1 MGEGVLDPREALL
14 VLTRPTL
21 AVLLVGASSMLVPGV
36 ALAQSGEQAEP
47 EAEPEATTE
56 GARVPLGWELSAG
69 TRFPLEIGIEGALE
83 VPYGF
88 TAHLGLGFMPR
99 LYRDAINE
107 TAVGFGWY
115 DDTDAAVVAAAL
127 EDAFL
132 LSPTLGWRPPGLRAL
147 ELYVGYTVAFAGGTV
162 TRAEAEAVAGEDLPG
177 GGAVTEVPL
186 DGTVHAFQ
194 IGVGYH
200 IALRDHLALRLSL
213 AYFQIVGSGTSI
225 DVDVPGAQAQR
236 VVDRVETRLDDYV
249 HDFLTTYVKSPLFGV
264 AVVWRF

>member
-1 MGEGVLDPREALL
+1 MYQL
-14 VLTRPTL
+14 PTL
-21 AVLLVGASSMLVPGV
+21 AVLLVGASILLPGV
-36 ALAQSGEQAEP
+36 RARATAIRRSPKPTGGHAE
-47 EAEPEATTE
+47 
-56 GARVPLGWELSAG
+56 GRVPLNGSS
-69 TRFPLEIGIEGALE
+69 RRHPLPLDIGIEGALE

-147 ELYVGYTVAFAGGTV
+147 ELYLGYTVAFAGGTV

-177 GGAVTEVPL
+177 GGAVRGPRRHR
-186 DGTVHAFQ
+186 HASNRVATTTPCATTWPCPEP
-194 IGVGYH
+194 G
-200 IALRDHLALRLSL
+200 L
-213 AYFQIVGSGTSI
+213 FQIVASAQIASRARRGTAGVYRSR
-225 DVDVPGAQAQR
+225 PCSTLLR
-236 VVDRVETRLDDYV
+236 DR
-249 HDFLTTYVKSPLFGV
+249 
-264 AVVWRF
+264 

>member
-1 MGEGVLDPREALL
+1 M
-14 VLTRPTL
+14 
-21 AVLLVGASSMLVPGV
+21 GASSALIPGS
-36 ALAQSGEQAEP
+36 ALAQSQAAEP
-47 EAEPEATTE
+47 EASADAERA
-56 GARVPLGWELSAG
+56 PLAWELSAG
-69 TRFPLEIGIEGALE
+69 TRFPLEIGIEGGLE
-83 VPYGF
+83 APYGF

-99 LYRDAINE
+99 LYRNAINE

-132 LSPTLGWRPPGLRAL
+132 ISPTLGWRPPALPAL
-147 ELYVGYTVAFAGGTV
+147 EVFVGYTVAFAGGTV
-162 TRAEAEAVAGEDLPG
+162 TRDEAEAVAGENLPG
-177 GGAVTEVPL
+177 GGAVDEVPL

-213 AYFQIVGSGTSI
+213 AYFQILDSGTSI
-225 DVDVPGAQAQR
+225 DVEVSGAQAQR
-236 VVDRVETRLDDYV
+236 VVDRVETRLDTYV
-249 HDFLTTYVKSPLFGV
+249 HDLLTTYVKSPLFGL

>member
-1 MGEGVLDPREALL
+1 LL
-14 VLTRPTL
+14 IPD
-21 AVLLVGASSMLVPGV
+21 V
-36 ALAQSGEQAEP
+36 ALAQSGDETTK
-47 EAEPEATTE
+47 PEATAE
-56 GARVPLGWELSAG
+56 AERPPLGWELSAG

-83 VPYGF
+83 VPHGF

-132 LSPTLGWRPPGLRAL
+132 LSPTLGWRPPPLRAF
-147 ELYVGYTVAFAGGTV
+147 EVYVGYTVAFAGGKV
-162 TRAEAEAVAGEDLPG
+162 TREEAEDVAGEELPG
-177 GGAVTEVPL
+177 GGAVSEVPL

-200 IALRDHLALRLSL
+200 VELRDHLALRLSL

-225 DVDVPGAQAQR
+225 DVDVPNAQAQR
-236 VVDRVETRLDDYV
+236 VVDRVETRVDDYV
-249 HDFLTTYVKSPLFGV
+249 RDLLTTYVKSPLFGV